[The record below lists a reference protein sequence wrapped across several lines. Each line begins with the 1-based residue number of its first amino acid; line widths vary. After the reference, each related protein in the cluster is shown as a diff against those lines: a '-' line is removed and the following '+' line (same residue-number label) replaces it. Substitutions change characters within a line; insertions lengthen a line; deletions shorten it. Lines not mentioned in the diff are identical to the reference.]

1 MPDGELW
8 FVIGLRVHGK
18 RVFVADEKAL
28 EFARAAL
35 DQIRGRRVPDV
46 AGLTLDGL
54 KARLP

>member
-18 RVFVADEKAL
+18 RVFVSDEKAL

-35 DQIRGRRVPDV
+35 DQIGVGECRMWRV
-46 AGLTLDGL
+46 
-54 KARLP
+54 